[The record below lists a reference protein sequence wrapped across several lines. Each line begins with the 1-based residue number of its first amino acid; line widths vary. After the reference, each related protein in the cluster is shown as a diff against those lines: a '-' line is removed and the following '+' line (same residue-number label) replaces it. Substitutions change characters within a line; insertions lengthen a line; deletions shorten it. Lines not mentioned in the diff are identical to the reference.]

1 MGRSIERQLIKRLSL
16 IVAMLVLTNV
26 VFSQNSIDNGF
37 IEWCKTNNLKE
48 DYHTYCQRLIQK
60 TNSDSAHQI
69 LAGYY
74 LWTAELDSFLI
85 EYDVASHLVSRDT
98 VALNLA
104 SSLFLGAKSYQ
115 QKQWFS
121 NRCPDSDAYYSN
133 QMKSIYDWAFCDTIT
148 QVPTYFVDEIV
159 ESASFY
165 LAFRD
170 KKKSGYVLRSV
181 VLPGWGRRY
190 IGRKKSGGGVMSNMI
205 LLGLST
211 YESIA
216 RKGVSNALSIVSIS
230 GLTVFYIAEIYIGLK
245 EFEVIQKERRKQ
257 LFLDAANYYYYTSKR

>member
-1 MGRSIERQLIKRLSL
+1 MVRSIERQLSKKISL
-16 IVAMLVLTNV
+16 VIAMLVMANV
-26 VFSQNSIDNGF
+26 VYCQNSFDHGF
-37 IEWCKTNNLKE
+37 IEWCKKNNLKE
-48 DYHTYCQRLIQK
+48 DYHSYCQRLIQK
-60 TNSDSAHQI
+60 TNSDSAHHI
-69 LAGYY
+69 LAEYY
-74 LWTAELDSFLI
+74 LWTAQLDSFLL
-85 EYDVASHLVSRDT
+85 EYDVASNLISQDT
-98 VALNLA
+98 TALNLA

-115 QKQWFS
+115 QKEWFAK
-121 NRCPDSDAYYSN
+121 RCPISEAYYSN

-148 QVPTYFVDEIV
+148 QVPTYFVEEIV
-159 ESASFY
+159 ESAQFY

-181 VLPGWGRRY
+181 VLPGWGRKY
-190 IGRKKSGGGVMSNMI
+190 IGRKKSGTGVMSNVL

-216 RKGVSNALSIVSIS
+216 RKGLNNALSIVSLS
-230 GLTVFYIAEIYIGLK
+230 GLTVFYVAEIYIGLK